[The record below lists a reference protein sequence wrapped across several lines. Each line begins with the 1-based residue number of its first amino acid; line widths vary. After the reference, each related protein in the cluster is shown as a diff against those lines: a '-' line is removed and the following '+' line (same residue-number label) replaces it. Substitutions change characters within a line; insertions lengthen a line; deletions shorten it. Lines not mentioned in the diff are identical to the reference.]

1 MESNEKYLQKKDVK
15 EYTTLSYRI
24 INNAIKSGELKSTFI
39 GNKHL
44 FKQKWVDKWLESHTK
59 QLQVEKWGW

>member
-1 MESNEKYLQKKDVK
+1 MEIKEVYLQKRDVK

-44 FKQKWVDKWLESHTK
+44 FKLDWVDSWLDQNTKQTKKWVW
-59 QLQVEKWGW
+59 